1 MHWQNLTNQEQHN
14 TLVAAMGF
22 GGSFVNRLAEAWQYA
37 DSVNSAKL
45 GEAFPEI
52 VDRYGPASSFYKEA
66 R

>member
-1 MHWQNLTNQEQHN
+1 MNWQNLTDQEKHN
-14 TLVAAMGF
+14 TLVAAMGY
-22 GGSFVNRLAEAWQYA
+22 GGSFVSRLAEAWQYA

-52 VDRYGPASSFYKEA
+52 VDRYGPTSSFYKEA

>member
-1 MHWQNLTNQEQHN
+1 
-14 TLVAAMGF
+14 MGF

-52 VDRYGPASSFYKEA
+52 VDRYGPTSSFYKEA